1 VSTFR
6 NIEQR
11 LEGLF
16 ERGFRRAFRS
26 QLQPVELARK
36 LAREMDNN
44 KTVSVSRVYGPNE
57 FHVFLSPEDRETFGA
72 YETALVQ
79 ELETYLSSHAR
90 TAGLTLV
97 ARPVVLLETDDELRA
112 GEFGISSRMDEH
124 VPDVPIAAQM
134 ESNPFDDHIS
144 EQPPAPSQPVAPAN
158 PVPAPPAEQPVAE
171 PTPAP
176 TPAPSPAPTTP
187 PPAEPVPAANAA
199 LAGVSGTQVLPAE
212 SVRAAAAS
220 QQLWLEFRGE
230 RHLVADT
237 VTTLGRSRGCDIV
250 IGDPNVS
257 RKHAEIRRSND
268 GFQVIDLGSTNGIE
282 ANGRQ
287 VGRHDLVDG
296 DDLLLGATHIRIR
309 LS

>member
-1 VSTFR
+1 MSTFR

-57 FHVFLSPEDRETFGA
+57 FHVFLSPEDRETFDA
-72 YETALVQ
+72 YETALVT

-90 TAGLTLV
+90 NGGLSLV
-97 ARPVVLLETDDELRA
+97 ARPVVHLETDPELRA

-124 VPDVPIAAQM
+124 VAVAESAAAAA
-134 ESNPFDDHIS
+134 NPFDEHIS
-144 EQPPAPSQPVAPAN
+144 EQPPAPAQPVEPAQPVAQ
-158 PVPAPPAEQPVAE
+158 PAPAPEAAPALAQQPPPVAA
-171 PTPAP
+171 PAD
-176 TPAPSPAPTTP
+176 
-187 PPAEPVPAANAA
+187 NAA

-212 SVRAAAAS
+212 SVRAAAA
-220 QQLWLEFRGE
+220 QPQLWLEFRGE
-230 RHLVADT
+230 RHLVADAAT
-237 VTTLGRSRGCDIV
+237 SLGRSRSCDIV
-250 IGDPNVS
+250 VGDPNVS
-257 RKHAEIRRSND
+257 RTHAEIRRTNE
-268 GFQVIDLGSTNGIE
+268 GFQIVDLGSTNGIE
-282 ANGRQ
+282 VNGRA
-287 VGRHDLVDG
+287 VGRHDLADG
-296 DDLLLGATHIRIR
+296 DDVLLGATHIRIR